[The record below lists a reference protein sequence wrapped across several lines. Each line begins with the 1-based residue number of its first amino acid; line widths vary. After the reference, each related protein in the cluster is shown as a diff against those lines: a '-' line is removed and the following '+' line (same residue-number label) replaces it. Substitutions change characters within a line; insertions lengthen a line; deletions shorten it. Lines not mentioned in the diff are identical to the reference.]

1 MSAGGKT
8 VKPLTIGQVARRA
21 LVGIETVRFY
31 EREGLL
37 ERAARSPSSGYRV
50 YEEDVIARLQFI
62 RRAKELGFTLNEIKE
77 LVSLR
82 LDPGASC
89 TDVKARAEAKIA
101 DIEARIATLRCM
113 RMALLRLTQR
123 CRQTGG
129 VQCAILET
137 LKGRLRLTRRKARRP
152 VTPPS
157 MKGDSR

>member
-1 MSAGGKT
+1 MKA
-8 VKPLTIGQVARRA
+8 LTIGQVARRA

-37 ERAARSPSSGYRV
+37 ERPARAPSSGYRV

-82 LDPGASC
+82 LDPSASC

-101 DIEARIATLRCM
+101 DIEARIRALRRM
-113 RMALLRLTQR
+113 RMVLVRLTKR
-123 CRQTGG
+123 CREGGG

-137 LKGRLRLTRRKARRP
+137 LKGRTRLTRRQARRA
-152 VTPPS
+152 VTPLA